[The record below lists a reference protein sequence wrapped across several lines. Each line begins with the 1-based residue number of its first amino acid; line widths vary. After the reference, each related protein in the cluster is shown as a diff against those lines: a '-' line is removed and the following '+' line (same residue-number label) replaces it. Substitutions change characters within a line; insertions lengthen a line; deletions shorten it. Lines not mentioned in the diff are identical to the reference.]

1 MTGIEWETKDL
12 AESDQ
17 CPAISVSRTPKI
29 LRMYVKGT
37 WMWSRECENGREL
50 GGICGRAGRE

>member
-29 LRMYVKGT
+29 LRMYVKERG
-37 WMWSRECENGREL
+37 CGRESAKM
-50 GGICGRAGRE
+50 GGS